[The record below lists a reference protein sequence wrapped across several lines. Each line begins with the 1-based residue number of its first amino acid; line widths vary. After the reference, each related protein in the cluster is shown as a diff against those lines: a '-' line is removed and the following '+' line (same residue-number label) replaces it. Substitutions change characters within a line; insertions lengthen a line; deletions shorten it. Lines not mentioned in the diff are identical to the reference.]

1 MLTHAEKEGH
11 QRQGKGTYPLQE
23 VRSDTRSSPPSLKP
37 NRRNRLTSPPP
48 CFSDTPSKT
57 TPYLNR
63 GGERTQNTE
72 KGNTKRED
80 YEAAKTEEQNRKGG
94 GAERQKGFRPPKTA
108 ERLGFGL
115 RDGRED
121 FWRRE
126 IK

>member
-94 GAERQKGFRPPKTA
+94 GGGKA
-108 ERLGFGL
+108 ERLSATQNGGEI
-115 RDGRED
+115 R
-121 FWRRE
+121 FWS
-126 IK
+126 